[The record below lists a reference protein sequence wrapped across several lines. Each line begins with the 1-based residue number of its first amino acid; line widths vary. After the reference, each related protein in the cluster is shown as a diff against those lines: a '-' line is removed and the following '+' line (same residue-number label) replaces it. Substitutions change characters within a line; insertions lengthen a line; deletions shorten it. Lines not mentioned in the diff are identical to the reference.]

1 MKFYLA
7 ILCTFGMGN
16 LLADTINHQ
25 YESDVIIP
33 KALQST
39 NQTLNYTQQQIPKK
53 ANAKDSQVNTLS
65 STPTTS
71 ISNKDKEMLG
81 DNLVYGTLDVNSN
94 DIIIP
99 PSLQSKYKKDIIKA
113 TPKAFPQNRPIIE
126 RDKQTD
132 TCQAIQAGDKSI
144 PNIEG
149 VYVLAEGTE
158 RNVAIKHALLVIE
171 RLDADDFGYYY
182 VTQIQSFPAT
192 AYYGI
197 FHYEKEKKRFIN
209 KIYETNTTT
218 TTYDNVDIKYD
229 DQQLETVVSIDV
241 GKRAILWNKVP
252 GVKDHKSLEYNPIL
266 EEALK
271 EAKASYLEIY
281 KKHPCFLNQ

>member
-39 NQTLNYTQQQIPKK
+39 NQAVNYTQQQTPKK
-53 ANAKDSQVNTLS
+53 ANAKNNQANTPI
-65 STPTTS
+65 TPATS
-71 ISNKDKEMLG
+71 ISKRDKEMLG
-81 DNLVYGTLDVNSN
+81 DDIVYGTLDVNSN
-94 DIIIP
+94 DVIIP
-99 PSLQSKYKKDIIKA
+99 PSLQSKYKKEIIKA
-113 TPKAFPQNRPIIE
+113 TPKVFPQNRPIVDT
-126 RDKQTD
+126 DKQTD

-149 VYVLAEGTE
+149 VYILAEGTE
-158 RNVAIKHALLVIE
+158 RNVAIKNALLTIE

-182 VTQIQSFPAT
+182 VTQMQSFPAT

-197 FHYEKEKKRFIN
+197 FHYEKGKKRFIN

-218 TTYDNVDIKYD
+218 TTHDNVDIKYD
-229 DQQLETVVSIDV
+229 DQQLETVVSIDA
-241 GKRAILWNKVP
+241 GKRAILWNRVP
-252 GVKDHKSLEYNPIL
+252 GVKDYKSLEYDPIL

>member
-39 NQTLNYTQQQIPKK
+39 NQAVNYTQQQTPKK
-53 ANAKDSQVNTLS
+53 ANAKDNQANTLI
-65 STPTTS
+65 TPATS
-71 ISNKDKEMLG
+71 ISKRDKEMFG
-81 DNLVYGTLDVNSN
+81 DDIVYGTLDVNSN
-94 DIIIP
+94 DVIIP
-99 PSLQSKYKKDIIKA
+99 PSLQSKYKKEIIKA
-113 TPKAFPQNRPIIE
+113 TPKVFPQNRPIVDT
-126 RDKQTD
+126 DKQTD
-132 TCQAIQAGDKSI
+132 TYQAIQAGDKSI

-149 VYVLAEGTE
+149 VYILAEGTE
-158 RNVAIKHALLVIE
+158 RNVAIKHALLTIE

-192 AYYGI
+192 PYYGI
-197 FHYEKEKKRFIN
+197 FHYEKEKKRFVN
-209 KIYETNTTT
+209 KIYETDDTT

-229 DQQLETVVSIDV
+229 DQQLETVVSIDA
-241 GKRAILWNKVP
+241 GKRAILWNRVP
-252 GVKDHKSLEYNPIL
+252 GVKDYKSLEYDPIL

>member
-39 NQTLNYTQQQIPKK
+39 NQAVNYTQQQTPKK
-53 ANAKDSQVNTLS
+53 ANAKNNQANTPI
-65 STPTTS
+65 TPATS
-71 ISNKDKEMLG
+71 ISKRDKEMFG
-81 DNLVYGTLDVNSN
+81 DDIVYGTLDVNSN
-94 DIIIP
+94 DVIIP
-99 PSLQSKYKKDIIKA
+99 PSLQSKYKKEIIKA
-113 TPKAFPQNRPIIE
+113 TPKVFPQNRPIVDT
-126 RDKQTD
+126 DKQTD

-149 VYVLAEGTE
+149 VYILAEGTE
-158 RNVAIKHALLVIE
+158 RNVAIKNALLTIE
-171 RLDADDFGYYY
+171 RLDTDDFGYYY
-182 VTQIQSFPAT
+182 VTQMQSFPAT

-197 FHYEKEKKRFIN
+197 FHYEKGKKRFIN

-218 TTYDNVDIKYD
+218 TTHDNVDIKYD
-229 DQQLETVVSIDV
+229 DQQLETVVSIDA
-241 GKRAILWNKVP
+241 GKRAILWNRVP
-252 GVKDHKSLEYNPIL
+252 GVKDYKSLEYDPIL